1 VETERNMQR
10 IFITGNGGS
19 GKSWLALRLAETQ
32 GLTPVHLDDLHWLAN
47 FAGERPRDE
56 RTRMVDEIAQRERWI
71 MEGIYG
77 SILKQVFARVT
88 TLVWLDIADD
98 ECLANLQQRGQ
109 TGGGTPEQFAEL
121 LDYTR
126 GYRDRRNHLNSFEAH
141 QWFFEQHPMQ
151 KYRLKNRAEMTAFL
165 DDV

>member
-1 VETERNMQR
+1 MVHDMQR

-19 GKSWLALRLAETQ
+19 GKSWLATQ
-32 GLTPVHLDDLHWLAN
+32 LGEKYGLTPVHLDDLHWLEN

-56 RTRMVDEIAQRERWI
+56 RNRMVEDVAERPSWI

-88 TLVWLDIADD
+88 VLIWLDVAEEDCI
-98 ECLANLQQRGQ
+98 ANLHQRGQ
-109 TGGGTPEQFAEL
+109 TGGGTAEQFAEL

-126 GYRDRRNHLNSFEAH
+126 GYAQRRNHLNSLEAH
-141 QWFFEQHPMQ
+141 QWFFEQHPRQ
-151 KYRLKNRAEMTAFL
+151 KYRLKTRAEIADFL
-165 DDV
+165 ADM